1 MRICYIT
8 HDYPTRQP
16 RGGIGL
22 HIQQIARGL
31 VDLGHDVHV
40 VCAYEDAEP
49 ADEMDLGVAVHFVPP
64 TRVRVRRIWRN
75 LSRIP
80 GLGDLGELNC
90 GWGLVE
96 ISFGAWLA
104 VARLQMRRRF
114 DLVEAVDVGGI
125 ACCGLLLPRW
135 NLPVIIRGHGT
146 VDPSLP
152 GMQWP
157 GVRFQ
162 YWLEGVCLRR
172 ADHVATNSHF
182 LRDTCVA
189 QYGLDN
195 DRVTALD
202 IVIDG
207 PQFAEAVSDVRR
219 QRGWSADDPIMLY
232 VGRIEYLKGSDI
244 LFMAM
249 DCARQQ
255 VPNLRLVLL
264 GETMPSMQEEYG
276 AFMARWG
283 ESTWH
288 PGNVPPDQVSS
299 IMRQS
304 TALILPS
311 RKETFGRVVVEA
323 QFTGLPA
330 IGSRVGGIPEIISD
344 GKTGWLVDPGDADAL
359 AGKIVDICRDR
370 DGATQMGQTAQK
382 RATQRYEFSRTLQQT
397 LAFYQ
402 TIAHH
407 VSA

>member
-8 HDYPTRQP
+8 HDYPTRQA

-49 ADEMDLGVAVHFVPP
+49 ADEIDLGVAIHFVRP
-64 TRVRVRRIWRN
+64 TRVRVRRIWRD

-80 GLGDLGELNC
+80 GLGDLGEVSR

-96 ISFGAWLA
+96 ISLGAWLA
-104 VARLQMRRRF
+104 VARLQMGKRF

-135 NLPVIIRGHGT
+135 HCPVVIRGHGP

-162 YWLEGVCLRR
+162 YWLEGFCLRK
-172 ADHVATNSHF
+172 ADYVATNSRF
-182 LRDTCVA
+182 LRDTCVV
-189 QYGLDN
+189 QYGLDS

-202 IVIDG
+202 IVFDVPSPTDG
-207 PQFAEAVSDVRR
+207 ASDVRR
-219 QRGWSADDPIMLY
+219 EQGWSANDPIMLY

-264 GETMPSMQEEYG
+264 GETMASMQEEYG

-283 ESTWH
+283 ESAWH
-288 PGNVPPDQVSS
+288 PGNVPTDQVAG

-311 RKETFGRVVVEA
+311 RKETFGRVLVEA
-323 QFTGLPA
+323 QFASVPV
-330 IGSRVGGIPEIISD
+330 IGAKVGGIPELISD
-344 GKTGWLVDPGDADAL
+344 GKTGWLVDPGDAGAL
-359 AGKIVDICRDR
+359 ADRIVQICRDR
-370 DGATQMGQTAQK
+370 DGATQIGQTA
-382 RATQRYEFSRTLQQT
+382 RNSAIERFEFSRTLQQT
-397 LAFYQ
+397 LALYQ
-402 TIAHH
+402 AITHH
-407 VSA
+407 ASA